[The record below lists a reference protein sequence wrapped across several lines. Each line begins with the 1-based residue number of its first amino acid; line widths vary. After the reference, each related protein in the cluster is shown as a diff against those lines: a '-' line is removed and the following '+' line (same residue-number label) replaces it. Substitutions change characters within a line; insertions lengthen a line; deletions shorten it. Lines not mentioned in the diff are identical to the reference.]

1 MTSAARRAS
10 PSFAATT
17 MAAQPA
23 QPAYPQGINFF
34 LDLARLGQ
42 APAPAPAVEPVAPKE
57 PEKPLDFGTLKDKF
71 KKLKDG
77 HAKEV
82 EQLLGKLATE
92 NVELKAT
99 NARMKAELEVY
110 RSSTR
115 EQVSLDVPHIE
126 LS

>member
-1 MTSAARRAS
+1 
-10 PSFAATT
+10 

-42 APAPAPAVEPVAPKE
+42 APASAPAVEPAPVAPKE
-57 PEKPLDFGTLKDKF
+57 PEKPLDFDTLKDKF

-92 NVELKAT
+92 NVELEAT

-115 EQVSLDVPHIE
+115 EQVSLDVRHIE